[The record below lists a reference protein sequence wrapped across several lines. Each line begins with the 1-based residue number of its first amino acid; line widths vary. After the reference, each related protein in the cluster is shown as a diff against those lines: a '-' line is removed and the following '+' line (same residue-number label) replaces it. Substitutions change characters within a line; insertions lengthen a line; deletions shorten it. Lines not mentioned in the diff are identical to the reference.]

1 MYCRRCG
8 EIVASEGNCKK
19 CGGRAVE
26 STTGSGAMN
35 TSNER
40 KDPWTSKYLQRRL
53 NPANVNKGVGSAPV
67 PRPISTALSTS
78 FDSGY
83 EFEYPRAPQR
93 PVTGS
98 PGGRAGIDDMA
109 RPRGIRDTSSRPA
122 SMYALDPPVM
132 SAVQRT
138 VGAQTSPVATRGL
151 KSKWSQYFTSTALPE
166 SEASGSRTR
175 SESLSAPA
183 VVPNKVQRPAHSSS
197 NSVSI
202 PRPPPAAAASNPAP
216 DVQPTRMAAGSA
228 AAIRAIGSPAIGSPS
243 IVERSRSA
251 TLPDNSASR
260 PCTTCGRS
268 LRAEEQRQFA
278 TQPGLVY
285 CTGCYHSSYSRGSC
299 AGCNKVV
306 LTHGRPWAQYGDR
319 VWHKLCIRC
328 RSCNRLLVAPLVDDQ
343 GEPSCEPC
351 FAKGKDVEPPVPS
364 AIGGST
370 VCPRP
375 PSPVSG
381 RSSVATAPR
390 SFNPPPAAALSAAQA
405 QASANAQASA
415 KVQVQTSVKALPQ
428 ASIPTPQSEYDSA
441 EMDTRFSGLR
451 IMSPVEVAAHQG
463 LPPPRAIVDP
473 DSPLAPAESPPAS
486 APLGVPQPAPRPSP
500 SLRPST
506 SSRTA
511 SPRSVSFRIEEPP
524 VVEEETPRSLAD
536 YVLSKASA
544 TPRTRSGVV
553 ASVAD
558 TIKKLADAAQQQSG
572 TMTKRSTV
580 AAAPLPE
587 LHDLIR
593 THQRDAP
600 TDPTVPALDKHSRI
614 LKSRPRNNNRRQ
626 PTMSPEQ
633 EPVVV
638 PNMCARCTR
647 GIEDTWFRL
656 SDGRQVHVECFSC
669 QGCQRLIDDGVYVLD
684 AGVEFHPQCVPPAP
698 PPIVSVSPVPSSHS
712 SQGRV
717 RGPRAPRRDESC
729 DRCHNVLTGPRFQL
743 TNGKQYHP
751 ECFACAGC
759 NQRFDEGSY
768 VCFEGNEYHH
778 HCVDALNQQPAP
790 ELQEE
795 EVLACAECKKLIEG
809 VFLRHNESVF
819 HPACFCCHDCRR
831 PITPGMPFGEIEA
844 HPCCE
849 SCLERRAAQPV
860 QHPHIPMPQPSHAWP
875 SAPQPAH
882 RQQQYYPAKT
892 GY

>member
-328 RSCNRLLVAPLVDDQ
+328 RSCNRLLL
-343 GEPSCEPC
+343 
-351 FAKGKDVEPPVPS
+351 
-364 AIGGST
+364 
-370 VCPRP
+370 
-375 PSPVSG
+375 
-381 RSSVATAPR
+381 
-390 SFNPPPAAALSAAQA
+390 
-405 QASANAQASA
+405 
-415 KVQVQTSVKALPQ
+415 
-428 ASIPTPQSEYDSA
+428 
-441 EMDTRFSGLR
+441 
-451 IMSPVEVAAHQG
+451 
-463 LPPPRAIVDP
+463 
-473 DSPLAPAESPPAS
+473 
-486 APLGVPQPAPRPSP
+486 
-500 SLRPST
+500 
-506 SSRTA
+506 
-511 SPRSVSFRIEEPP
+511 
-524 VVEEETPRSLAD
+524 
-536 YVLSKASA
+536 
-544 TPRTRSGVV
+544 
-553 ASVAD
+553 
-558 TIKKLADAAQQQSG
+558 
-572 TMTKRSTV
+572 
-580 AAAPLPE
+580 
-587 LHDLIR
+587 
-593 THQRDAP
+593 
-600 TDPTVPALDKHSRI
+600 
-614 LKSRPRNNNRRQ
+614 
-626 PTMSPEQ
+626 
-633 EPVVV
+633 
-638 PNMCARCTR
+638 
-647 GIEDTWFRL
+647 
-656 SDGRQVHVECFSC
+656 
-669 QGCQRLIDDGVYVLD
+669 
-684 AGVEFHPQCVPPAP
+684 
-698 PPIVSVSPVPSSHS
+698 
-712 SQGRV
+712 
-717 RGPRAPRRDESC
+717 
-729 DRCHNVLTGPRFQL
+729 
-743 TNGKQYHP
+743 
-751 ECFACAGC
+751 
-759 NQRFDEGSY
+759 
-768 VCFEGNEYHH
+768 
-778 HCVDALNQQPAP
+778 
-790 ELQEE
+790 
-795 EVLACAECKKLIEG
+795 
-809 VFLRHNESVF
+809 
-819 HPACFCCHDCRR
+819 
-831 PITPGMPFGEIEA
+831 
-844 HPCCE
+844 
-849 SCLERRAAQPV
+849 
-860 QHPHIPMPQPSHAWP
+860 
-875 SAPQPAH
+875 
-882 RQQQYYPAKT
+882 
-892 GY
+892 